1 MRILLLVGFCL
12 KSERIISVKR
22 ILLSIAVLLSM
33 VGFCK
38 AAEQAE
44 KEVKSDSIMERNS
57 LTNGFFGLNNRLA
70 DSGLELRLS
79 ATQIYQQNTRGG
91 ISTHRKAGRFTGSY
105 DLELTAD
112 LQKLLGIEGGRFYI
126 LTESS
131 FSNGIDGPSVG
142 SYFGVNG
149 DGEGNRSIMVTEM
162 WYEQSAFD
170 DNLRVRVGKLDL
182 TGGFDHHNCPVA
194 FDCSMYANNENN
206 QFLNSA
212 LINNPTIPFPD
223 RGLGVAAYL
232 HPMSS
237 WYLSAGAADAK
248 ADSRETGFNTTFDGQ
263 SDFFYIFETGITP
276 KITSA
281 KGPLQGAYRI
291 GLWVDGQNKQKFSD
305 GENHRNDTGFYT
317 TCDQMLWKEKD
328 EPNDSQGLGG
338 FFRAGFANGKFD
350 DVTDFWSIGLQY
362 QGLLEG
368 RDDDVLAFGM
378 AQGVFTEQAN
388 ANDGNGYSSDN
399 ETVFET
405 YYNIAVTP
413 WLHISPDV
421 QYIANPGGD
430 KAVNDAVVVGIRI
443 QMVF

>member
-1 MRILLLVGFCL
+1 MRILLFGFCL
-12 KSERIISVKR
+12 KSKRSISVKR
-22 ILLSIAVLLSM
+22 ILLSIVVLLSIA
-33 VGFCK
+33 GFCK

-44 KEVKSDSIMERNS
+44 EEKKCDSIMERDT
-57 LTNGFFGLNNRLA
+57 LTNGFFGLNDRLA
-70 DSGLELRLS
+70 NSGLELRLS
-79 ATQIYQQNTRGG
+79 ATQIYQQNTKGG

-105 DLELTAD
+105 DLELSAD

-131 FSNGIDGPSVG
+131 FSNGINGPSVG
-142 SYFGVNG
+142 SFFGVNG
-149 DGEGNRSIMVTEM
+149 DGEGNRSIDITQM

-182 TGGFDHHNCPVA
+182 TGGFDHYGCPVA
-194 FDCSMYANNENN
+194 FDCSMYANNENS

-223 RGLGVAAYL
+223 RGLGVMAYY
-232 HPMSS
+232 HPMGSL
-237 WYLSAGAADAK
+237 YLSAGAADAD
-248 ADSRETGFNTTFDGQ
+248 ADARETGFNTTFDGD

-276 KITSA
+276 KIDSA

-291 GLWVDGQNKQKFSD
+291 GMWVDGKDKQKFSN
-305 GENHRNDTGFYT
+305 GEEVRNDTGFYT
-317 TCDQMLWKEKD
+317 TFDQMVWKENAG
-328 EPNDSQGLGG
+328 PNDSQGLGA
-338 FFRAGFANGKFD
+338 FFKYGWASGKVD

-362 QGLLEG
+362 QGLFES

-399 ETVFET
+399 EIVFET

-430 KAVNDAVVVGIRI
+430 KSVNDAVVVGVRV